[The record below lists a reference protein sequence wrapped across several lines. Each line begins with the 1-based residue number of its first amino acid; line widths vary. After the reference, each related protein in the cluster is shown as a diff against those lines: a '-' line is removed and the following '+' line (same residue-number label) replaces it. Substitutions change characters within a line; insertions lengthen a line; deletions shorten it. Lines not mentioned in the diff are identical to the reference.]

1 MEEFCFAR
9 ICDGF
14 IQLGLSSNLDLSPFD
29 DTSKHVMVKD
39 ETDVISF
46 GTYKNGVFGL
56 LKIPFFKREDAVEGD
71 DQICLAFQ
79 QISGTSGTVRVYT
92 MR

>member
-14 IQLGLSSNLDLSPFD
+14 IQLSLSSNLDLSPFD
-29 DTSKHVMVKD
+29 VTSKHVMVKD

-46 GTYKNGVFGL
+46 GTYKNGVFVGKGGL
-56 LKIPFFKREDAVEGD
+56 DGRSRDKRVDGVLGRAV
-71 DQICLAFQ
+71 
-79 QISGTSGTVRVYT
+79 
-92 MR
+92 